1 MRFRFVSILFAL
13 VLVAGCTKKGEERLP
28 FQGVE
33 LSSLSEIQRAAWKG
47 RKGRL
52 AELVKSGP
60 VEEAAGISPLH
71 LAADEEVARLLLVAG
86 FSAQEEDR
94 LRYTPLHFARDEKIA
109 RLLLEAGASID
120 ARSFYGWTPLHAASA
135 AGRKETA
142 EFLLRKG
149 AEVNSRTTNGMT
161 PLHWA
166 ALMGKPH
173 LVRLLL
179 EHGAD
184 ARAVDAHRLT
194 PLHQAAD
201 GESVRLL
208 LRAGADINARD
219 DYLMTPLHLARNPE
233 VATALIGAGADIG
246 AGDCFQ
252 RTPLEMTGPRSEQ
265 NFVQGE
271 MLLVPGDS
279 ALRLVADS
287 GEILLSYRNATMLE
301 LSDVRLEPQGQVPL
315 MLKIQPEKIDRCP
328 PGERCVFLLSARR
341 RPDTPAERFGLEV
354 KFSAGNFPFFHK
366 TTLPVDASENAAR
379 RERGWLPAGTVQV
392 TNLSRPS
399 RLLVLALAC
408 ALPVA
413 LLLLWGLRLKKRPG
427 KK

>member
-1 MRFRFVSILFAL
+1 MRFRFISFVAL
-13 VLVAGCTKKGEERLP
+13 ALVAGCTKKVEERLP
-28 FQGVE
+28 FHGIE
-33 LSSLSEIQRAAWKG
+33 LSALSEIQRAAWEGK
-47 RKGRL
+47 KSKLARL
-52 AELVKSGP
+52 LKSGP
-60 VEEAAGISPLH
+60 IEHMAGISTLH
-71 LAADEEVARLLLVAG
+71 LAADEEIARLLLGAG
-86 FSAQEEDR
+86 FSAQAEDR

-109 RLLLEAGASID
+109 RLLLDANAAVD
-120 ARSFYGWTPLHAASA
+120 ARNFYGWTPLHAASA

-149 AEVNSRTTNGMT
+149 ADAKARTANGMT

-166 ALMGKPH
+166 ALMGKPR
-173 LVRLLL
+173 LVQLLL

-184 ARAVDAHRLT
+184 ARATDAHKLT

-208 LRAGADINARD
+208 LRVGADIDARD
-219 DYLMTPLHLARNPE
+219 EYHLTPLHLARNQE
-233 VATALIGAGADIG
+233 VAAALINAGADIT
-246 AGDCFQ
+246 ARDRFE
-252 RTPLEMTGPRSEQ
+252 RTPLEMTAPQSEQ

-271 MLLVPGDS
+271 ILLVPGDS
-279 ALRLVADS
+279 ALRLPADS
-287 GEILLSYRNATMLE
+287 GEILLIYRNATTLE
-301 LSDVRLEPQGQVPL
+301 LLDVRLEILGQVPL
-315 MLKIQPEKIDRCP
+315 KSKIQPEKIDRCP

-341 RPDTPAERFGLEV
+341 RPDTPRERFGLEV

-366 TTLPVDASENAAR
+366 TSLAVDASENAAR
-379 RERGWLPAGTVQV
+379 RERGWLAAGTVQV

-399 RLLVLALAC
+399 RLVVLALAC

-413 LLLLWGLRLKKRPG
+413 LLFLWGLRLKKQAG